1 MERKDFRFSRKEV
14 REATGWTD
22 FQVRTHLEKLV
33 ALEYVLV
40 HRGAR
45 GQSFVYELCYDGK
58 GQDGA
63 PFVMGLVD
71 VETLGGHAYDPNI
84 EHRNGGFEGPSSPQ
98 RASIEPPSRVGGE
111 AAVSDGE
118 TPSDGADP
126 AKRAHKGRSANGRSY
141 AHPVA

>member
-1 MERKDFRFSRKEV
+1 V
-14 REATGWTD
+14 RDATGWTD

-63 PFVMGLVD
+63 PFVVGLVD
-71 VETLGGHAYDPNI
+71 VETLGGHSYDSNI
-84 EHRNGGFEGPSSPQ
+84 EHRNGKVEAPSSPH
-98 RASIEPPSRVGGE
+98 RASNQSPSRMGRE
-111 AAVSDGE
+111 APLSDGG
-118 TPSDGADP
+118 SAGNAADP
-126 AKRAHKGRSANGRSY
+126 PKRAHNAHGANGRSY
-141 AHPVA
+141 AQPVA